1 MSDLPMP
8 LPDRRTLLKIK
19 DKNDSSKD
27 NKNKALKQSIEQ
39 PETKNKNTI
48 ASELQESSLSIV
60 KLKQIEDMRQKILNY
75 KLLTEKTIYF
85 SQSPSSKINQCN
97 VILLGPSGSGKSSFI
112 KSLYRALY
120 NSPNLPPE
128 AMNKLKIKDVHHN
141 EGTLNFTKL
150 HLVEETKDS
159 SGILLCDTRGHV
171 NMNENEKEQ
180 FKIILDGRVKDGVFI
195 QQRNS
200 RDPYALWEFWK
211 KSSELFPNEILNK
224 EEPTINSI
232 PHAVVFFFDGSTD
245 EVVQSED
252 NQFYKELVYLS
263 KRKGYNN
270 IQIVLSRIDV
280 FENKF
285 YDRNKN
291 INQSEINMKL
301 NKYKDIQIE
310 RVIQS
315 LGVSRSNIHFLEN
328 YHVEGQMNNSVEID
342 YHILKTMM
350 DILNSAE
357 IFIMSYMA
365 QKETCFCFGGSTVW
379 CFHIFVRGPGRD
391 GSRI

>member
-1 MSDLPMP
+1 MSDLPLP
-8 LPDRRTLLKIK
+8 LPDRRTLLNNQDQNNK
-19 DKNDSSKD
+19 DSNL
-27 NKNKALKQSIEQ
+27 NKYQKQKVSQTDIN
-39 PETKNKNTI
+39 NKNTI
-48 ASELQESSLSIV
+48 LSESQEGSSLSIV

-85 SQSPSSKINQCN
+85 NSSPSSKINQCN

-128 AMNKLKIKDVHHN
+128 AMSKLKIKDVHHN

-150 HLVEETKDS
+150 HLVEETKNS

-195 QQRNS
+195 EQRTQ
-200 RDPYALWEFWK
+200 RDPFALWEFWK
-211 KSSELFPNEILNK
+211 KSSELFPNEILNT
-224 EEPTINSI
+224 EDPTLSSM

-252 NQFYKELVYLS
+252 AQFYKELVYLS

-285 YDRNKN
+285 YERNKN
-291 INQSEINMKL
+291 ISQSEINMKL
-301 NKYKDIQIE
+301 NKSKDIQIE

-315 LGVSRSNIHFLEN
+315 LGVTRSNIHFLEN
-328 YHVEGQMNNSVEID
+328 YHLESQINNSVEID

-357 IFIMSYMA
+357 MFIMSYMA
-365 QKETCFCFGGSTVW
+365 QKETCFCFGVKYS
-379 CFHIFVRGPGRD
+379 
-391 GSRI
+391 

>member
-1 MSDLPMP
+1 MQDLPMP

-48 ASELQESSLSIV
+48 VSELQESSLSIV

-357 IFIMSYMA
+357 MFIMSYMA
-365 QKETCFCFGGSTVW
+365 QKETCFCFGGKYS
-379 CFHIFVRGPGRD
+379 
-391 GSRI
+391 

>member
-39 PETKNKNTI
+39 SETKNKNTI

-365 QKETCFCFGGSTVW
+365 QKETCFCFGGKYS
-379 CFHIFVRGPGRD
+379 
-391 GSRI
+391 

>member
-1 MSDLPMP
+1 MSDLPLP
-8 LPDRRTLLKIK
+8 LPDRRTLLNNQDQNNK
-19 DKNDSSKD
+19 DSNL
-27 NKNKALKQSIEQ
+27 NKYQKQKASQTDIN
-39 PETKNKNTI
+39 NKNTI
-48 ASELQESSLSIV
+48 LSESQEGSSLSIV

-85 SQSPSSKINQCN
+85 NSSPSSKINQCN

-128 AMNKLKIKDVHHN
+128 AMSKLKIKDVHHN

-150 HLVEETKDS
+150 HLVEETKNS

-195 QQRNS
+195 EQRTQ
-200 RDPYALWEFWK
+200 RDPFALWEFWK
-211 KSSELFPNEILNK
+211 KSSELFPNEILNN
-224 EEPTINSI
+224 EDPTLSSM

-252 NQFYKELVYLS
+252 AQFYKELVYLS

-285 YDRNKN
+285 YERNKN
-291 INQSEINMKL
+291 ISQSEINMKL
-301 NKYKDIQIE
+301 NKSKDIQIE

-315 LGVSRSNIHFLEN
+315 LGVTRSNIHFLEN
-328 YHVEGQMNNSVEID
+328 YHLESQINNSVEID

-357 IFIMSYMA
+357 MFIMSYMA
-365 QKETCFCFGGSTVW
+365 QKETCFCFGGKYS
-379 CFHIFVRGPGRD
+379 
-391 GSRI
+391 

>member
-1 MSDLPMP
+1 MSDLPLP
-8 LPDRRTLLKIK
+8 LPDRRTLLNIQDQNNKDSNFNKYQKQKISQT
-19 DKNDSSKD
+19 DVN
-27 NKNKALKQSIEQ
+27 
-39 PETKNKNTI
+39 NKNTI
-48 ASELQESSLSIV
+48 LSESQEGSSLSIV

-85 SQSPSSKINQCN
+85 NSSPSSKINQCN

-128 AMNKLKIKDVHHN
+128 AMSKLKIKDVHHN

-150 HLVEETKDS
+150 HLVEETKNS

-195 QQRNS
+195 EQRTQ
-200 RDPYALWEFWK
+200 RDPFALWEFWK
-211 KSSELFPNEILNK
+211 KSSELFPNEILNT
-224 EEPTINSI
+224 EDPTLSSM

-252 NQFYKELVYLS
+252 AQFYKELVYLS

-285 YDRNKN
+285 YERNKN
-291 INQSEINMKL
+291 ISQSEINMKL
-301 NKYKDIQIE
+301 NKSKDIQIE

-315 LGVSRSNIHFLEN
+315 LGVTRSNIHFLEN
-328 YHVEGQMNNSVEID
+328 YHLESQINNSVEID

-357 IFIMSYMA
+357 MFIMSYMA
-365 QKETCFCFGGSTVW
+365 QKETCFCFGGKYSLSPIP
-379 CFHIFVRGPGRD
+379 IFL
-391 GSRI
+391 

>member
-1 MSDLPMP
+1 MSDLPLP
-8 LPDRRTLLKIK
+8 LPDRRLLLNLY
-19 DKNDSSKD
+19 DKNSNSTYL
-27 NKNKALKQSIEQ
+27 NNNQIHSIEQ
-39 PETKNKNTI
+39 SETKNKNTI
-48 ASELQESSLSIV
+48 LSESQEGSSLSIV

-75 KLLTEKTIYF
+75 KLLSEKTIYF

-120 NSPNLPPE
+120 NSPNLPPD
-128 AMNKLKIKDVHHN
+128 AMTKLKIKDVHHN

-150 HLVEETKDS
+150 HLVEETKNS

-171 NMNENEKEQ
+171 NMNEKEKEQ
-180 FKIILDGRVKDGVFI
+180 FKIILDGKVKDGVFI
-195 QQRNS
+195 QQRNT
-200 RDPYALWEFWK
+200 RNPYALWEFWK
-211 KSSELFPNEILNK
+211 KSSELFPSEILT
-224 EEPTINSI
+224 EEDPNINSI

-252 NQFYKELVYLS
+252 NKFYKELVYLS

-270 IQIVLSRIDV
+270 IQIILSRIDV

-285 YDRNKN
+285 YERNKN
-291 INQSEINMKL
+291 ISQSEKNIKL
-301 NKYKDIQIE
+301 NKSKDIQIE
-310 RVIQS
+310 RVIQA
-315 LGVSRSNIHFLEN
+315 LGVNRSNIHFLEN
-328 YHVEGQMNNSVEID
+328 YHNEGQINNSVEID
-342 YHILKTMM
+342 YHILRTMM

-365 QKETCFCFGGSTVW
+365 QKETCFCLGK
-379 CFHIFVRGPGRD
+379 
-391 GSRI
+391 

>member
-1 MSDLPMP
+1 MSDLPLP
-8 LPDRRTLLKIK
+8 LPDRRTFINLYH
-19 DKNDSSKD
+19 KNSNSSYLY
-27 NKNKALKQSIEQ
+27 NNQIHTIEQ
-39 PETKNKNTI
+39 DETKNKNTI
-48 ASELQESSLSIV
+48 LSESQEGSSLSIV

-75 KLLTEKTIYF
+75 KLLSEKTIYF

-120 NSPNLPPE
+120 NSPNLPPD
-128 AMNKLKIKDVHHN
+128 AMTKLKIKDVHHN

-150 HLVEETKDS
+150 HLVEETKNS

-180 FKIILDGRVKDGVFI
+180 FKIILDGKVKDGVFI
-195 QQRNS
+195 QQRNT
-200 RDPYALWEFWK
+200 RNPFALWEFWK
-211 KSSELFPNEILNK
+211 KSSELFPNEILN
-224 EEPTINSI
+224 EEESNINSI

-252 NQFYKELVYLS
+252 NKFYKELVYLS

-285 YDRNKN
+285 YSRNKN
-291 INQSEINMKL
+291 ISNSEKNIKL
-301 NKYKDIQIE
+301 NKSKDIQIE
-310 RVIQS
+310 RVIQA
-315 LGVSRSNIHFLEN
+315 LGVNRSNIHFLEN
-328 YHVEGQMNNSVEID
+328 YHNEGQINNSLDID
-342 YHILKTMM
+342 YHILRTLM
-350 DILNSAE
+350 DILYSAE

-365 QKETCFCFGGSTVW
+365 QKETCFCLGK
-379 CFHIFVRGPGRD
+379 
-391 GSRI
+391 

>member
-301 NKYKDIQIE
+301 NKSKDIQIE

-365 QKETCFCFGGSTVW
+365 QKETCFCFGGKYS
-379 CFHIFVRGPGRD
+379 
-391 GSRI
+391 

>member
-1 MSDLPMP
+1 MSDLPLP
-8 LPDRRTLLKIK
+8 LPDRRTLINLQDQNNKSPNS
-19 DKNDSSKD
+19 DKSPKQ
-27 NKNKALKQSIEQ
+27 NKVQ
-39 PETKNKNTI
+39 TDVKNKNTI
-48 ASELQESSLSIV
+48 LSESQEGSSLSIV

-85 SQSPSSKINQCN
+85 TSSPSSKINNCN

-128 AMNKLKIKDVHHN
+128 AMSKLKIKDVHHN

-150 HLVEETKDS
+150 HLVEETKNS

-180 FKIILDGRVKDGVFI
+180 FKIILDGRVKDGVYI
-195 QQRNS
+195 QQRS
-200 RDPYALWEFWK
+200 QRDPFALWEFWK
-211 KSSELFPNEILNK
+211 KSSELFPEEILDN
-224 EEPTINSI
+224 EDPTLSSMS
-232 PHAVVFFFDGSTD
+232 HAVVFFFDGSTD

-252 NQFYKELVYLS
+252 AKFYKELVYLA

-285 YDRNKN
+285 FGRNKN
-291 INQSEINMKL
+291 ISQSEINMKL
-301 NKYKDIQIE
+301 NKSKDIQIE
-310 RVIQS
+310 RVIQA

-328 YHVEGQMNNSVEID
+328 YHLEGQINNSVEID
-342 YHILKTMM
+342 YHILKTMI

-357 IFIMSYMA
+357 LFIMSYMA
-365 QKETCFCFGGSTVW
+365 QKETCFCFGGKYS
-379 CFHIFVRGPGRD
+379 
-391 GSRI
+391 

>member
-19 DKNDSSKD
+19 DKNGSSKD
-27 NKNKALKQSIEQ
+27 NKNKAQKQSIEQ

-120 NSPNLPPE
+120 NSSNLPPE

-365 QKETCFCFGGSTVW
+365 QKETCFCFGGKYS
-379 CFHIFVRGPGRD
+379 
-391 GSRI
+391 

>member
-1 MSDLPMP
+1 MSDLPLP
-8 LPDRRTLLKIK
+8 LPDRRTLLNLQDQNNKSPNL
-19 DKNDSSKD
+19 DKFPKQ
-27 NKNKALKQSIEQ
+27 NKVQ
-39 PETKNKNTI
+39 TDVKNKNTI
-48 ASELQESSLSIV
+48 LSESQEGSSLSIV

-85 SQSPSSKINQCN
+85 TSSPSSKINNCN

-128 AMNKLKIKDVHHN
+128 AMSKLKIKDVHHN

-150 HLVEETKDS
+150 HLVEETKNS

-180 FKIILDGRVKDGVFI
+180 FKIILDGRVKDGVYI
-195 QQRNS
+195 QQRS
-200 RDPYALWEFWK
+200 QRDPFALWEFWK
-211 KSSELFPNEILNK
+211 KSSELFPEEILDN
-224 EEPTINSI
+224 EDPTLSSM

-252 NQFYKELVYLS
+252 AKFYKELVYLA

-285 YDRNKN
+285 YGRNKN
-291 INQSEINMKL
+291 ISQSEINMKL
-301 NKYKDIQIE
+301 NKSKDIQIE
-310 RVIQS
+310 RVIQA

-328 YHVEGQMNNSVEID
+328 YHIEGQINNSVEID
-342 YHILKTMM
+342 YHILKTMI

-357 IFIMSYMA
+357 LFIMSYMA
-365 QKETCFCFGGSTVW
+365 QKETCFCFGGKYS
-379 CFHIFVRGPGRD
+379 
-391 GSRI
+391 